1 MEKRNIN
8 AFHLPFTQ
16 TSHSDIHMDEFHCF
30 TQRGVGSE
38 GMTVC
43 EKDGQ
48 TDSPQLLEHLDP
60 LTALGRLSLEH
71 VAVVGFGGRGEL
83 RQVCGRQRQH
93 RL

>member
-1 MEKRNIN
+1 MHSIYHSPK
-8 AFHLPFTQ
+8 LVTPTFTWM
-16 TSHSDIHMDEFHCF
+16 SSIASLNG
-30 TQRGVGSE
+30 GVGSE